1 MSNPKITQK
10 RKNPLKIITAIGAL
24 LLITG
29 ISLWLY
35 TNSIIQGHE
44 QLLNNPNLTQQQR
57 WNHEG
62 SLQWWKTAKT
72 TTYDPLSIILI
83 TLGLCAIEYTIIHT
97 VARSE

>member
-1 MSNPKITQK
+1 MSNPKTTPK
-10 RKNPLKIITAIGAL
+10 RKNLLKIITAIGTL

-29 ISLWLY
+29 ITLWLY

-57 WNHEG
+57 WTYEG

-72 TTYDPLSIILI
+72 TTYNPLSIILI
-83 TLGLCAIEYTIIHT
+83 SLGLCAIEYTIIYLI
-97 VARSE
+97 AQSE